1 MAGFMNN
8 ADLDKKVATLAT
20 KPELKAEQ
28 DKKQNYKHLIHL
40 IQIIFLIKVIL
51 KIMALKIS

>member
-1 MAGFMNN
+1 MAGFISN

-28 DKKQNYKHLIHL
+28 DKKQNYKHLI
-40 IQIIFLIKVIL
+40 QIIFLIKVIL
-51 KIMALKIS
+51 KIMALKII